1 MTAETRPATRALRA
15 ALFREA
21 TAIVRADL
29 ARPITFAELSRL
41 VATSPRQLRRVF
53 VECGGTTFRSFL
65 AEVRMTRAAELLTST
80 DMPVR
85 EVARL
90 VGYRE
95 PSRFTKAFKRAYGL
109 TPSQFR
115 EAAASADADGSG
127 RWS

>member
-1 MTAETRPATRALRA
+1 
-15 ALFREA
+15 
-21 TAIVRADL
+21 
-29 ARPITFAELSRL
+29 

-53 VECGGTTFRSFL
+53 GECGGTTFRSFL
-65 AEVRMTRAAELLTST
+65 AEARMTRAAEHLTST
-80 DMPVR
+80 DMLVR

-115 EAAASADADGSG
+115 AAAASPEGDGSG
-127 RWS
+127 HWS

>member
-65 AEVRMTRAAELLTST
+65 AEVRPLVERATLLG
-80 DMPVR
+80 
-85 EVARL
+85 A
-90 VGYRE
+90 
-95 PSRFTKAFKRAYGL
+95 
-109 TPSQFR
+109 
-115 EAAASADADGSG
+115 
-127 RWS
+127 